1 MPPERNMFILVD
13 TSSRMY
19 LKSKKNKTAMDKI
32 YKFLLTL
39 AKKGDQQPGYF
50 HRVQLYIGD
59 KQIKLDKGK
68 AQECIES
75 AQKLILEEGGQVY
88 KEDFWRNL
96 LEENKSENSQ
106 FFILSSVVVKET
118 LQNFRAY
125 KKNLMFLDFCGKKL
139 KLPEHLKKQVQ
150 LIKSKNIV
158 KSAKLI
164 HRQYLRDLLVT
175 VNFGWKMSA
184 EFITAYNEEVDL
196 KTIDVIGS
204 TTYEPAE
211 SVEILARGFILP
223 IDECYDRTGDQIT
236 NPTKYQVLKL
246 LLGDEEAMKD
256 CLPDPSSSRK
266 RKIDQ
271 EKGEKDPVPVKRGSV
286 QGIGGQEEAEKPGT
300 SGEIKKMEET
310 SETQSTPM
318 WLFARAL
325 DRETDTYRPVILRLR
340 GLTQTD
346 KTYHDPE
353 TLKKKLAE
361 EAEKQK
367 QEVATQESPASPE
380 GPASPDQA
388 PVTSSQP
395 VKIIPTDVDYR
406 GAAPVKKAEDI
417 DYRFRGPKISPAKA
431 ETADEVM
438 SEDEDDGELGELVD
452 EIIGSDDDE
461 PENVIPQEMAEEE
474 KPKEVELKWE
484 DMDDG
489 KYVEVVVLNMT
500 WDDFLHQAVTVGDD
514 EAMEEVTEREKTV
527 VGEEPFQDYT
537 NLTGW
542 YTDEQM
548 VFYVNK
554 MFRALR
560 KINERPQLYETE
572 YKNLTDMVVYGQNYD
587 LAKKFSKLMVDDLE
601 AYPEE
606 AEPLARKASKHFE
619 NLYYKLAPH
628 KPKRPAKKPD
638 QHREAHRES
647 HQSRSGYQGIQA
659 QRGRTG
665 FQSYRDGPP
674 RREGHPRDQDPPEDQ
689 RPSRDQGHPR
699 EQEPPRNQEPPRGWN
714 SPRDQESPRGRL
726 SFPGQ
731 GPPRAHEPP
740 RHQGPPPRDQ
750 EMFRAP
756 AAFQGGPPRDFGPPR
771 GQGHFRGQSRGQGYH
786 RGHATFVHQGP
797 PRGDQGFPRDQ
808 GYQQNP
814 GPSRAQEPPRAQG
827 SPSDPR
833 LRGSTEHFRF
843 PPPPLGH
850 RGGYQE
856 NWRN

>member
-13 TSSRMY
+13 TSTRMY

-39 AKKGDQQPGYF
+39 TKKGDQQPGYF

-59 KQIKLDKGK
+59 TQIKLDKGK

-75 AQKLILEEGGQVY
+75 ARKLILEEGQQVN
-88 KEDFWRNL
+88 KEDYWRNF

-106 FFILSSVVVKET
+106 FFILTSVVVKEM
-118 LQNFRAY
+118 LQNFRTY
-125 KKNLMFLDFCGKKL
+125 KKHLIFLDFSGKKM
-139 KLPEHLKKQVQ
+139 KLPKLLRKQVQ
-150 LIKSKNIV
+150 LIKCKNIV

-164 HRQYLRDLLVT
+164 HRQYLQDLLVT
-175 VNFGWKMSA
+175 VNFGWKMDA

-196 KTIDVIGS
+196 KTIDIIGS
-204 TTYEPAE
+204 TTYEPTE

-256 CLPDPSSSRK
+256 CLPDPSARTPRK
-266 RKIDQ
+266 RKLDKK
-271 EKGEKDPVPVKRGSV
+271 KGEKDPVPVKRGNV
-286 QGIGGQEEAEKPGT
+286 EGFGGQEESEMPVT
-300 SGEIKKMEET
+300 SEEVKKVEEET
-310 SETQSTPM
+310 QPTPM

-325 DRETDTYRPVILRLR
+325 DRETNTYRPVILRLR

-361 EAEKQK
+361 EA
-367 QEVATQESPASPE
+367 ATEESPASPE
-380 GPASPDQA
+380 GPASPDQV
-388 PVTSSQP
+388 PTTSSQP

-406 GAAPVKKAEDI
+406 SQTPVKTTAEDI
-417 DYRFRGPKISPAKA
+417 DYRLRGPKIPPVKVDPECITLS
-431 ETADEVM
+431 DD
-438 SEDEDDGELGELVD
+438 DEDDGELGELVD

-461 PENVIPQEMAEEE
+461 PMEPQEMVEEE
-474 KPKEVELKWE
+474 KKEEVELKWE
-484 DMDDG
+484 NMDDG

-500 WDDFLHQAVTVGDD
+500 WDDFLHQAVTVGDE
-514 EAMEEVTEREKTV
+514 EALEEATEREKNV

-548 VFYVNK
+548 LFYVSK

-572 YKNLTDMVVYGQNYD
+572 YENLTNMVLYGQNYD
-587 LAKKFSKLMVDDLE
+587 LAKNLSKLMVDDLE

-606 AEPLARKASKHFE
+606 AEPFARKASKHFE
-619 NLYYKLAPH
+619 DLYYKLAPH
-628 KPKRPAKKPD
+628 KPKRPEPVRQE
-638 QHREAHRES
+638 QHREPHRDPHRGS
-647 HQSRSGYQGIQA
+647 PGYQVL
-659 QRGRTG
+659 RGRAG
-665 FQSYRDGPP
+665 FQSYHGGPP
-674 RREGHPRDQDPPEDQ
+674 RSQGYQESPENQ
-689 RPSRDQGHPR
+689 RPSRDPSQY
-699 EQEPPRNQEPPRGWN
+699 
-714 SPRDQESPRGRL
+714 SPRGRPA
-726 SFPGQ
+726 FGQ
-731 GPPRAHEPP
+731 GPPRQQRPP
-740 RHQGPPPRDQ
+740 LRDQ
-750 EMFRAP
+750 GMFRA
-756 AAFQGGPPRDFGPPR
+756 FQAPPRDFGPAG
-771 GQGHFRGQSRGQGYH
+771 GQGHFRGQGPARGFS
-786 RGHATFVHQGP
+786 RGHAPFMHQGP
-797 PRGDQGFPRDQ
+797 PRRDL
-808 GYQQNP
+808 GLH
-814 GPSRAQEPPRAQG
+814 GPPRAQELPRVQG
-827 SPSDPR
+827 HPSDPR
-833 LRGSTEHFRF
+833 LRGSTDHFRF
-843 PPPPLGH
+843 PPPPLLHH